1 MYMKQT
7 IISAIQTPAPAELAA
22 ERKWLEGEIQTIP
35 DETYRTLIQ
44 KAMTARERTYN
55 PYSHYAVGA
64 SILCESGNIYA
75 SPNIEVA
82 SYSETGHAEGTTIF
96 KAVSEGEAK
105 NGRKFIK
112 AIVVCH
118 ISVGCC
124 GRCRQQ
130 MIEHCDNAVVITI
143 NPNGNVVHVT
153 SLKTLLPYSFSP
165 TNLGK

>member
-1 MYMKQT
+1 MKQS
-7 IISAIQTPAPAELAA
+7 IISAIQTPAPDELDA
-22 ERKWLEGEIQTIP
+22 ERKWLEEQIQAIP
-35 DETYRTLIQ
+35 EDTYSMLIQ
-44 KAMTARERTYN
+44 KAITARERSYS

-64 SILCESGNIYA
+64 SVLCESGNIYA

-96 KAVSEGEAK
+96 KAVSEGEAI
-105 NGRKFIK
+105 NGRKFIR

-118 ISVGCC
+118 TSIGCC

-130 MIEHCDNAVVITI
+130 MIEHADNAVVITI
-143 NPNGNVVHVT
+143 NPEGTVVHVT
-153 SLKTLLPYSFSP
+153 SLKTMLPFSFSP